1 MGLCVKSAGGGKG
14 GKLNKLVWRG
24 FWSWN
29 RLTDDVAEF
38 SLRNDKPFFWS
49 RVRRFDREVLGEV

>member
-1 MGLCVKSAGGGKG
+1 M
-14 GKLNKLVWRG
+14 VWRG

-49 RVRRFDREVLGEV
+49 RVGRFDKEVLGEA